1 MRTQSAFKQL
11 NSSIL
16 TGFFFTL
23 AWSFALG
30 PDCQAQEEVVLIKD
44 DFDRAESNDDL
55 EQIGNGWG
63 TNSQKR
69 AKGQKQV
76 DLVDGAMKITRAR
89 VADHGVSVTHEAAF
103 TDCILTLRFKLGQK
117 DDLGLNIADM
127 GEKTVHA
134 GHLCVARIRLNSL
147 ELTDLKTGRMNLAR
161 RQRKQAGKETAEDKE
176 IVSKTTKK
184 SPIELQADQWH
195 QLELTIISDRMTLAI
210 DGVMIDSFKSP
221 GIGHPTKSRLR
232 LSVNRNAWV
241 DDLKLVKMR

>member
-30 PDCQAQEEVVLIKD
+30 SDCQAQEEVVLIKD

-55 EQIGNGWG
+55 EQLGMDGAPIAKKG
-63 TNSQKR
+63 
-69 AKGQKQV
+69 KGQKQV

-89 VADHGVSVTHEAAF
+89 VNHGVSVTHEAAF

>member
-1 MRTQSAFKQL
+1 MCTKSAFKQL
-11 NSSIL
+11 TSSIL
-16 TGFFFTL
+16 TGFIFTFAWNL
-23 AWSFALG
+23 AFGS
-30 PDCQAQEEVVLIKD
+30 DCKAQEEVVLIND

-69 AKGQKQV
+69 AKGKKQV
-76 DLVDGAMKITRAR
+76 HLVDGAMKITRAPI
-89 VADHGVSVTHEAAF
+89 ADHGVSVTHEAAF
-103 TDCILTLRFKLGQK
+103 TDCILTLRFKLGPK

-127 GEKTVHA
+127 NEKTVHA

-147 ELTDLKTGRMNLAR
+147 ELTDLKTGRMNFAR
-161 RQRKQAGKETAEDKE
+161 RQRKQAGRETAEDKE

-184 SPIELQADQWH
+184 SSIELQADQWH
-195 QLELTIISDRMTLAI
+195 QLKLTIISDRMTLAI

-241 DDLKLVKMR
+241 DDLKLVKLK